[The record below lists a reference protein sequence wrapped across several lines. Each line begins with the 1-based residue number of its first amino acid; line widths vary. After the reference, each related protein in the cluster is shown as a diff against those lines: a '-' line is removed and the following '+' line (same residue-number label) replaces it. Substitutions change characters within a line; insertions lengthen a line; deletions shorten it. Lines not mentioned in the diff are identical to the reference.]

1 MKTAAEVL
9 AQRSV
14 LNKELDSLAKQIEDK
29 SISVDGEARFD
40 NLLTEIE
47 TLNSEL
53 TVAEKREAAVKEIQE
68 KRNAGPGLL
77 INPTKTD
84 NEDQV
89 KKEFRFVEM
98 INTLADQKPLTG
110 FMKEINDEGHRD
122 MDSSGVRNAN
132 PNGSGFIIPSF
143 IVGSDKRDLASTTSG
158 SAAGYTIATDLL
170 ANEWI
175 DNLKNQVVV
184 FGMGAKFMTG
194 LRGNVDIP
202 RKTTNSGAN
211 WLTETGSITAAD
223 FTHDK
228 ISMSPKRLGNAT
240 AFSRQLLAQSSIDIE
255 RLVREDLIMSQSIAL
270 QDAIIHGPSTGSG
283 PLGILNT
290 SGIGSVVIGNNG
302 GALTWAA
309 IVGLE
314 REVAIDNA
322 LLGNL
327 SYLTNSKVR
336 SSAKQ
341 IVRDSGSGL
350 FLWGSDYGQSGGDN
364 FPLNGYKCA
373 VTNAV
378 PSTNVKGNSGAV
390 CSSLIFGNWGDLY
403 VGQWGGLVVTANPY
417 ALDLSGQVRVT
428 MNSYYDV
435 DVRHAES
442 FAACNDITTT

>member
-1 MKTAAEVL
+1 MRTSAEIL
-9 AQRSV
+9 AQRST
-14 LNKELDSLAKQIEDK
+14 LDTELEGLAKM
-29 SISVDGEARFD
+29 VEARSITPEGETRFD
-40 NLLTEIE
+40 TLISEIE
-47 TLNSEL
+47 TLNTEL
-53 TVAEKREAAVKEIQE
+53 ATAQKREAAIKDVESRKATV
-68 KRNAGPGLL
+68 NLV

-89 KKEFRFVEM
+89 KKEFRFVEL
-98 INTLADQKPLTG
+98 INTLADGKKIEG
-110 FMKEINDEGHRD
+110 FMKEVHDEGQRD
-122 MDSSGVRNAN
+122 MRESGVNNAQN
-132 PNGSGFIIPSF
+132 NNGFIVPSF
-143 IVGSDKRDLASTTSG
+143 ITGNTKRDLASTTTG

-170 ANEWI
+170 AGEWI

-202 RKTTNSGAN
+202 RKTTNSGAS
-211 WLTETGSITAAD
+211 WLTETGSITPAD

-255 RLVREDLIMSQSIAL
+255 RLVREDLIMSQSLAL
-270 QDAIIHGPSTGSG
+270 QDAIIHGPSTGNG

-314 REVAIDNA
+314 REVAQDNA

-350 FLWGSDYGQSGGDN
+350 FLWGSDYGQSGSDN

-390 CSSLIFGNWGDLY
+390 CSSLIFGNFGDLM
-403 VGQWGGLVVTANPY
+403 VGQWGGLVITANPY

-428 MNSYYDV
+428 MNAYYDV
-435 DVRHAES
+435 DIRQASS

>member
-1 MKTAAEVL
+1 MRTSAEIL
-9 AQRSV
+9 AQRST
-14 LNKELDSLAKQIEDK
+14 LDLELEGLAKM
-29 SISVDGEARFD
+29 VEARSITPEGETRFD
-40 NLLTEIE
+40 TLISEIE
-47 TLNSEL
+47 TLNTEL
-53 TVAEKREAAVKEIQE
+53 ATAQKREAAIKDVESRKATV
-68 KRNAGPGLL
+68 NLV

-89 KKEFRFVEM
+89 KKEFRFVEL
-98 INTLADQKPLTG
+98 INTLADGKKIEG
-110 FMKEINDEGHRD
+110 FMKEVHDEGQRD
-122 MDSSGVRNAN
+122 MRESGVNNAQN
-132 PNGSGFIIPSF
+132 NNGFIVPSF
-143 IVGSDKRDLASTTSG
+143 ITGNTKRDLASTTTG

-170 ANEWI
+170 AGEWI

-202 RKTTNSGAN
+202 RKTTNSGAS
-211 WLTETGSITAAD
+211 WLTETGSITPAD

-255 RLVREDLIMSQSIAL
+255 RLVREDLIMSQSLAL
-270 QDAIIHGPSTGSG
+270 QDAIIHGPSTGNG

-314 REVAIDNA
+314 REVAQDNA

-350 FLWGSDYGQSGGDN
+350 FLWGSDYGQSGSDN

-390 CSSLIFGNWGDLY
+390 CSSLIFGNFGDLM
-403 VGQWGGLVVTANPY
+403 VGQWGGLVITANPY

-428 MNSYYDV
+428 MNAYYDV
-435 DVRHAES
+435 DIRQASS

>member
-1 MKTAAEVL
+1 MRTSAEIL
-9 AQRSV
+9 AQRST
-14 LNKELDSLAKQIEDK
+14 LDSELEGLAKM
-29 SISVDGEARFD
+29 VEARSITPEGETRFD
-40 NLLTEIE
+40 
-47 TLNSEL
+47 TLISDIAALNVEL
-53 TVAEKREAAVKEIQE
+53 EAAQKREAAIKEME
-68 KRNAGPGLL
+68 SRKVPVNLV

-89 KKEFRFVEM
+89 KKEFRFVEL
-98 INTLADQKPLTG
+98 INTLADGKKIEG
-110 FMKEINDEGHRD
+110 FMKEVHDEGQRD
-122 MDSSGVRNAN
+122 MRESGVNSANNA
-132 PNGSGFIIPSF
+132 GGFVVPSF
-143 IVGSDKRDLASTTSG
+143 ITGNTKRDLASTTTG

-255 RLVREDLIMSQSIAL
+255 RLVREDLIMSQSLAL
-270 QDAIIHGPSTGSG
+270 QDAIIHGPSTGNG

-314 REVAIDNA
+314 KEVAIDNA

-341 IVRDSGSGL
+341 IVRDAGSGL

-390 CSSLIFGNWGDLY
+390 CSSLIFGNFGDLY

-428 MNSYYDV
+428 MNAYYDV
-435 DVRHAES
+435 DVRHPES